1 LVVKKLEVAIK
12 KKFEKEVVIA
22 NKQKTDEEE
31 RKELDKLEA
40 NENDEFNT
48 DAYFQLEED

>member
-1 LVVKKLEVAIK
+1 LVVKKLEVAIN